1 MSSTMHG
8 VSGRSGDRG
17 RFSLRHLP
25 AAIACAGLLF
35 AAVPAGRASNLTY
48 SYNSNG
54 QLTQVTYDNGTVI
67 NYSYDANGNR
77 TAATVNAPALET
89 PTNLSASSPSGTTIN
104 LAWTGSSGATGYYIW
119 RCTGVGCTTFSNVYT
134 VSGTSYSDT
143 GLTGLTTYV
152 YQIQAYKTSGSTTI
166 TSAHST
172 SASATTGAQPP
183 TTPTNLTA
191 TPSGSSISL
200 TWTASTDDV
209 AIASYTLQ
217 RCQGSGCSTFSQLKV
232 VTSTSY
238 GDSAVSQGA
247 IYSYQVRATNTA
259 NQQSGWSAT
268 ATATAAVTT
277 PPNAPGGLAG
287 SASSWSTVH
296 LSWSAATDPIAGVTI
311 AGYKIYRNGAQ
322 IGTSGGTTYTDGT
335 TAPNSTYTYTVS
347 AYDAWGNTSTPSGG
361 VSVTT
366 PPSPSPSAPTGL
378 TGTPA
383 SDTSIRLS
391 WSAASDSG
399 GPGMGGYRVYR
410 NGTYV
415 GSSAT
420 TSYTDTGL
428 STFSTY
434 SYTVAAYDK
443 FNTLSAQS
451 SAASVTV
458 GYEIANST
466 GLLPAGA
473 AYSISQGEVPY
484 SNSQYYW
491 NVYSPNG
498 SEVASAQT
506 AQNGYEPACY
516 DDQQGTHWTASGYQL
531 NQCILL
537 AAPSAYQP

>member
-1 MSSTMHG
+1 MSSAMRG

-17 RFSLRHLP
+17 RFSLRRLP
-25 AAIACAGLLF
+25 AAIACAGLLL
-35 AAVPAGRASNLTY
+35 AAAPAGRASNVTY

-54 QLTQVTYDNGTVI
+54 QLTQVTYDNGTVVK
-67 NYSYDANGNR
+67 YSYDANGNR
-77 TAATVNAPALET
+77 TAAAVNAPALQT

-119 RCTGVGCTTFSNVYT
+119 RCSGAGCTTFTNVHT

-143 GLTGLTTYV
+143 GLAGLTTYV
-152 YQIQAYKTSGSTTI
+152 YQIQAYQTSGSTTI

-183 TTPTNLTA
+183 TTPTNLKA
-191 TPSGSSISL
+191 SPSGSSISL

-209 AIASYTLQ
+209 AIANYTLQ
-217 RCQGSGCSTFSQLKV
+217 RCQGSGCSTFSALST
-232 VTSTSY
+232 VTTTSY
-238 GDSAVSQGA
+238 TDSGVSQGVT
-247 IYSYQVRATNTA
+247 YSYQVRATNTS

-268 ATATAAVTT
+268 ATAMAPVTT
-277 PPNAPGGLAG
+277 APNAPGGLTG
-287 SASSWSTVH
+287 SASSWSTVN
-296 LSWSAATDPIAGVTI
+296 LSWSAATDPIAGVSI
-311 AGYKIYRNGAQ
+311 AGYKIYRNGGQ
-322 IGTSGGTTYTDGT
+322 IGASGGTTYTDGT

-347 AYDAWGNTSTPSGG
+347 AYDAWNNTSTQSGG
-361 VSVTT
+361 VQVTT

-383 SDTSIRLS
+383 SDTSITIS

-399 GPGMGGYRVYR
+399 GPGIGGYKIYR
-410 NGTYV
+410 NGALV
-415 GSSAT
+415 GSSGG

-434 SYTVAAYDK
+434 TYTVAAYDT
-443 FNTLSAQS
+443 FGTLSAQS
-451 SAASVTV
+451 AAASVTV

-491 NVYSPNG
+491 YVYAPNG
-498 SEVASAQT
+498 TQVAT
-506 AQNGYEPACY
+506 AETGQNGYEPACY
-516 DDQQGTHWTASGYQL
+516 DDQQGYYTTVSGYQL
-531 NQCILL
+531 NQCILM
-537 AAPSAYQP
+537 AAPSVYQP